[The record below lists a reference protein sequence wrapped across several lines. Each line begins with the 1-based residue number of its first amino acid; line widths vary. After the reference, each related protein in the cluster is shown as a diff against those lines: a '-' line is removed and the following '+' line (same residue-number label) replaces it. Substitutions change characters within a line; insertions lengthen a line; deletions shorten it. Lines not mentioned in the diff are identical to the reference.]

1 MKMDWGRGSQ
11 WSQCYP
17 MGVRTSVEIFLLLRW
32 LEEGFTSPAMLRIN
46 PIKKKGGGFS
56 TSFQM
61 THQTS
66 ILVKNM
72 IIII

>member
-46 PIKKKGGGFS
+46 PIKKKGGGSLRLF
-56 TSFQM
+56 
-61 THQTS
+61 
-66 ILVKNM
+66 K
-72 IIII
+72 